1 MRGLF
6 RSSELSQQ
14 ALGAQV
20 PVRGLRPALDEPAF
34 LWCEIPV
41 GREQPSVL
49 GRVMSPAHRQIR
61 RYRIPR
67 PDTLGGQGDDVVS
80 RLIGAVLALQPTN
93 ETPALRDAYAS
104 PEGEFLR
111 LGVGDMAGTG
121 FTCPAAVF
129 SGSTLV
135 RISFRPPAIAL
146 ATRLAN
152 LVRIR
157 CAVLRVLRALAGLA
171 PGLQVV
177 RAGAIAGPLRGR
189 SSVTTLRA
197 PLLRRD
203 WDLIGGP
210 GRILRPVLAFA
221 RPVTLPAAVIQPVLP
236 ALVFAEL
243 LG

>member
-34 LWCEIPV
+34 LRCEIPV

-121 FTCPAAVF
+121 FTCPAALLI
-129 SGSTLV
+129 GSVLV
-135 RISFRPPAIAL
+135 RVGFLPPACILAILRAKLLRISLPPPAIAL
-146 ATRLAN
+146 A
-152 LVRIR
+152 
-157 CAVLRVLRALAGLA
+157 RAELA
-171 PGLQVV
+171 PGLQSV
-177 RAGAIAGPLRGR
+177 RSGAIAMPL
-189 SSVTTLRA
+189 
-197 PLLRRD
+197 
-203 WDLIGGP
+203 
-210 GRILRPVLAFA
+210 
-221 RPVTLPAAVIQPVLP
+221 
-236 ALVFAEL
+236 
-243 LG
+243 